1 MRAAAALS
9 ANRSASGLVFA
20 VLSAA
25 TFGVSGPLGK
35 SLLEAGWSSGAIVGV
50 RIGLAALIMLG
61 PALWMMRGQWSRL
74 RGALGLMAA
83 YGAVAVALC
92 QFFYFN
98 AVERMSPPVA
108 LMLEYL
114 APIIIVGWIWL
125 RTRRRP
131 GMLTIVGSLVA
142 MGGLV
147 LVLDLMSA
155 RSVDVVGVLWG
166 IAAAGCLAVYFVLA
180 AKSDG
185 VLPPFVIIA
194 GAMLFGA
201 VTIGILAAVGL
212 LPVRATFGSVELLGS
227 EVPWFVPIAAITVVA
242 AVVAYVLG
250 IVGAQ
255 RLGTKVAS
263 FVSLTEVL
271 FAVIASW
278 LMIGDV
284 PAPVQGLGGALIVA
298 GVVLVRMDE
307 MRAPTARGAAAKA
320 HEKAEAPAPESLVEA
335 ATGPLPVVQPRA

>member
-20 VLSAA
+20 LLSAA

-35 SLLEAGWSSGAIVGV
+35 SLLEAGWSSGAVVGV

-61 PALWMMRGQWSRL
+61 PALWMMRGQWGRL
-74 RGALGLMAA
+74 RGAVGLMAG
-83 YGAVAVALC
+83 YGSVAVALC

-131 GMLTIVGSLVA
+131 GTLTIVGSLVA

-166 IAAAGCLAVYFVLA
+166 VAAAGCLAVYFVLS

-185 VLPPFVIIA
+185 VLPPFVVVA
-194 GAMLFGA
+194 GGMLFGS
-201 VTIGILAAVGL
+201 VTIGALAAVGL
-212 LPVRATFGSVELLGS
+212 LPMAATFGSVELLGA
-227 EVPWFVPIAAITVVA
+227 EVAWFVPIAGITVVA
-242 AVVAYVLG
+242 AVIAYVLG

-271 FAVIASW
+271 FAVAASW

-284 PAPVQGLGGALIVA
+284 PAPVQALGGALIVA

-307 MRAPTARGAAAKA
+307 LRAP
-320 HEKAEAPAPESLVEA
+320 AEAPVSESLLEA
-335 ATGPLPVVQPRA
+335 TTGPLPVAQPRA

>member
-20 VLSAA
+20 LLSAA

-35 SLLEAGWSSGAIVGV
+35 SLLEAGWTSGAIVGM
-50 RIGLAALIMLG
+50 RIGLAALIMIG

-74 RGALGLMAA
+74 RGALGLMAG

-98 AVERMSPPVA
+98 AVDRMSPPVA

-114 APIIIVGWIWL
+114 GPILIVGWIWL

-131 GMLTIVGSLVA
+131 GNLTIVGSLVA

-166 IAAAGCLAVYFVLA
+166 IAAAGCLAVYFVLS

-185 VLPPFVIIA
+185 VLPPFVVVA
-194 GAMLFGA
+194 GGMVFGAM
-201 VTIGILAAVGL
+201 TIGALALVGL
-212 LPVRATFGSVELLGS
+212 LPVAATFGSVELLGG
-227 EVPWFVPIAAITVVA
+227 EVAWFVPILGITIVA
-242 AVVAYVLG
+242 AVIAYVLG

-255 RLGTKVAS
+255 RLGSKVAS

-278 LMIGDV
+278 LMLGDV
-284 PAPVQGLGGALIVA
+284 PGPVQALGGALIVA

-307 MRAPTARGAAAKA
+307 ARTPAAA
-320 HEKAEAPAPESLVEA
+320 PVSESLLDA

>member
-35 SLLEAGWSSGAIVGV
+35 SLLEAGWTSGAVVGA
-50 RIGLAALIMLG
+50 RIGLAALIMVG
-61 PALWMMRGQWSRL
+61 PALWMMRGQWGRL
-74 RGALGLMAA
+74 RGAVGLMAG
-83 YGAVAVALC
+83 YGAVAIALC
-92 QFFYFN
+92 QYFYFN

-114 APIIIVGWIWL
+114 APILIVGWIWL

-131 GMLTIVGSLVA
+131 GTLTVVGSVIA

-155 RSVDVVGVLWG
+155 RGVDVVGVLWG
-166 IAAAGCLAVYFVLA
+166 IAAAACLAVYFVLA

-185 VLPPFVIIA
+185 VLPPFVVVA
-194 GAMLFGA
+194 GGMVFGA
-201 VTIGILAAVGL
+201 ATIGALALVGL
-212 LPVRATFGSVELLGS
+212 LPVAATFGSVELLGG
-227 EVPWFVPIAAITVVA
+227 EVGWFVPIVGITIVA

-271 FAVIASW
+271 FAVVASW

-284 PAPVQGLGGALIVA
+284 PAPIQAFGGALIVA

-307 MRAPTARGAAAKA
+307 LRAPAV
-320 HEKAEAPAPESLVEA
+320 APAPAPVSQSVLEA
-335 ATGPLPVVQPRA
+335 ATGPLPVVQPRT

>member
-20 VLSAA
+20 LLSAA

-35 SLLEAGWSSGAIVGV
+35 SLLEAGWTSGAIVGV
-50 RIGLAALIMLG
+50 RIGLAALIMIG

-74 RGALGLMAA
+74 RGALGLMAG

-98 AVERMSPPVA
+98 AVDRMSPPVA

-114 APIIIVGWIWL
+114 GPILIVGWIWL

-131 GMLTIVGSLVA
+131 GNLTIVGSLVA

-166 IAAAGCLAVYFVLA
+166 IAAAGCLAVYFVLS

-185 VLPPFVIIA
+185 VLPPFVVVA
-194 GAMLFGA
+194 GGMVFGAM
-201 VTIGILAAVGL
+201 TIGALALVGL
-212 LPVRATFGSVELLGS
+212 LPVAATFGSVELLGG
-227 EVPWFVPIAAITVVA
+227 EVAWFVPILGITIVA
-242 AVVAYVLG
+242 AVIAYVLG

-255 RLGTKVAS
+255 RLGSKVAS

-278 LMIGDV
+278 LMLGDV
-284 PAPVQGLGGALIVA
+284 PGPVQALGGGLIVA

-307 MRAPTARGAAAKA
+307 LRAPAAA
-320 HEKAEAPAPESLVEA
+320 PVSESLLEA
-335 ATGPLPVVQPRA
+335 TTGPLPVAQPRA

>member
-20 VLSAA
+20 LLSAA

-35 SLLEAGWSSGAIVGV
+35 SLLEAGWTSGAVVGA
-50 RIGLAALIMLG
+50 RIGLAALIMVG
-61 PALWMMRGQWSRL
+61 PALWMMRGQWGRL
-74 RGALGLMAA
+74 RGAVGLMAG
-83 YGAVAVALC
+83 YGAVAIALC
-92 QFFYFN
+92 QYFYFN

-114 APIIIVGWIWL
+114 APILIVGWIWL

-131 GMLTIVGSLVA
+131 GTLTMVGSIVA
-142 MGGLV
+142 MVGLV

-166 IAAAGCLAVYFVLA
+166 VAAAACLAVYFVLA

-185 VLPPFVIIA
+185 VLPPFVVAA
-194 GAMLFGA
+194 GGMVFGA
-201 VTIGILAAVGL
+201 ATIGALALVGL
-212 LPVRATFGSVELLGS
+212 LPVAATFGSVELLGG
-227 EVPWFVPIAAITVVA
+227 EVAWFVPIVGITIVA
-242 AVVAYVLG
+242 AVIAYVFG
-250 IVGAQ
+250 ILGAQ
-255 RLGTKVAS
+255 RLGSKVAS

-284 PAPVQGLGGALIVA
+284 PAPVQALGGALIVA

-307 MRAPTARGAAAKA
+307 LRAPAAV
-320 HEKAEAPAPESLVEA
+320 PASESVLDA
-335 ATGPLPVVQPRA
+335 STGPLPVVQSRA